1 MPNIFLT
8 DDLVLSASCPPGKDQ
23 EIYWDHPIGA
33 DGRARSNSVSGLGL
47 RVTALGRKA
56 FVHAYVLNGQRCR
69 KVVGSTV
76 LHNVASARNE
86 VNKRKQ
92 QLEEGTDPEAD
103 RINPRRKHFLT
114 VDDAISQ
121 YWESH
126 ISTLSKGSQGAFAR
140 FVAGRLR
147 QQPVIVSR
155 RGHNKRKT
163 SSDFGKMFGNR
174 AFASIKPVDIEQFQR
189 QFATSPS
196 SHNSALT
203 RVSSLFNWAIRMQ
216 LVDMRN
222 PCTPIRMQKVI
233 RRRRDYSTEQIRKIA
248 TYIFYPVLEIL
259 PETAHL
265 DGIAKRDM
273 SLVKGRVQTANDQ
286 MQELCNY
293 MGILF
298 LTMARPSD
306 LNNAEFSHFDLEK
319 LVWHKHNTKGI
330 KLSRSL
336 YEYTYRSVPIHPK
349 VVQMVQAQRLRW
361 PESKLLFPSHTDPT
375 QPRDNFR
382 KGLDRFKKLEGVPPY
397 FQLYDLK
404 RIAISLMLT
413 GQGVSHDALSHY
425 VDHKGNLE
433 TTAIYDLGL
442 VDPMRP
448 VTEKLGSLLGL

>member
-8 DDLVLSASCPPGKDQ
+8 DDFVSLASCPNGKDQ
-23 EIYWDHPIGA
+23 EIYWDNPVGG
-33 DGRARSNSVSGLGL
+33 DGRIRNNSVSGLGL
-47 RVTALGRKA
+47 RVTSLGRRA
-56 FVHAYVLNGQRCR
+56 FVHAYQFNGRRYR
-69 KVVGSTV
+69 KVIGSTTR
-76 LHNVASARNE
+76 HNVASARAD
-86 VNKRKQ
+86 VVTRQQ
-92 QLEEGTDPEAD
+92 QLDLGEDPDANRVD
-103 RINPRRKHFLT
+103 PRRKHFLT
-114 VDDAISQ
+114 VHEAIDR

-126 ISTLSKGSQGAFAR
+126 ILGLSGHYRYTFSLLIAKW
-140 FVAGRLR
+140 
-147 QQPVIVSR
+147 R
-155 RGHNKRKT
+155 RESPKNPTKRGQNKRREY
-163 SSDFGKMFGNR
+163 SDFGTMFAHR
-174 AFASIKPVDIEQFQR
+174 ALSSITPSDVERYQQQF
-189 QFATSPS
+189 S
-196 SHNSALT
+196 SSHMHNSALQH
-203 RVSSLFNWAIRMQ
+203 VLALFNWAIRMQ

-222 PCTPIRMQKVI
+222 PGSPLRMRKII

-259 PETAHL
+259 PETDHL
-265 DGIAKRDM
+265 DGIAKRNM
-273 SLVKGRVQTANDQ
+273 ALEKGHVAVANDQ

-293 MGILF
+293 MGTLF

-336 YEYTYRSVPIHPK
+336 YEYSYRSVPIHPK
-349 VVQMVQAQRLRW
+349 VAQMVEAQRLRW

-382 KGLDRFKKLEGVPPY
+382 KGLDRFKALDGVPDY

-413 GQGVSHDALSHY
+413 GQGVSHEAISHY

>member
-8 DDLVLSASCPPGKDQ
+8 DDLVLSASCPTGKDQ
-23 EIYWDHPIGA
+23 EIYWDHPVGA
-33 DGRARSNSVSGLGL
+33 DGRIRKDAVSGLGL
-47 RVTALGRKA
+47 RVTTVGRKA
-56 FVHAYVLNGQRCR
+56 FIHTYHFNGKRVR
-69 KVVGSTV
+69 KVIGSTD
-76 LHNVASARNE
+76 LHNVASARLE
-86 VNKRKQ
+86 IVKRRQ
-92 QLEEGTDPEAD
+92 QIATGEDPEAG
-103 RINPRRKHFLT
+103 RIDPRRKHFLT
-114 VDDAISQ
+114 VREVIDN
-121 YWESH
+121 YWEGH
-126 ISTLSKGSQGAFAR
+126 VAKLSEGYRDSFAI
-140 FVAGRLR
+140 FVARWKR
-147 QQPVIVSR
+147 RAPKTASR
-155 RGHNKRKT
+155 RGHNVRKT
-163 SSDFGKMFGNR
+163 YSDFGTL
-174 AFASIKPVDIEQFQR
+174 FADKSFAAMKPMDIERYQAQF
-189 QFATSPS
+189 TSPYS
-196 SHNSALT
+196 YNDGLA
-203 RVSSLFNWAIRMQ
+203 RVSALFNWAIRMQ

-222 PCTPIRMQKVI
+222 PCTPLRMQKVM
-233 RRRRDYSTEQIRKIA
+233 RRRRDYTTEQIRKIA

-259 PETAHL
+259 PETNHL
-265 DGIAKRDM
+265 DGFAKRDM

-349 VVQMVQAQRLRW
+349 VAQMVQAQRLRW
-361 PESKLLFPSHTDPT
+361 PDSKLLFPSHTDPT

-382 KGLDRFKKLEGVPPY
+382 KGLDRFKTLDGVPDY

-404 RIAISLMLT
+404 RIAISLMLA
-413 GQGVSHDALSHY
+413 GQGVSHEALSHY
-425 VDHKGNLE
+425 VDHKGNIS

>member
-1 MPNIFLT
+1 MPNIYLT
-8 DDLVLSASCPPGKDQ
+8 DDFVSLAICPPGKDQ
-23 EIYWDHPIGA
+23 EIFWDNPVGA
-33 DGRARSNSVSGLGL
+33 DGRIRSNSVSGLGL
-47 RVTALGRKA
+47 RVTALGHKA
-56 FVHAYVLNGQRCR
+56 FVHAYQFNGRRYR
-69 KVVGSTV
+69 KVIDSIV
-76 LHNVASARNE
+76 LQKVAAARLDVIN
-86 VNKRKQ
+86 RKV
-92 QLEEGTDPEAD
+92 QLKEGIDPNTD
-103 RINPRRKHFLT
+103 RIDTRQKHFMS
-114 VDDAISQ
+114 VSDAIGR

-126 ISTLSKGSQGAFAR
+126 VSGLSRKSRDAFVRFMAGS
-140 FVAGRLR
+140 LR
-147 QQPVIVSR
+147 QRPQAVSR
-155 RGHNKRKT
+155 RGHNKRKAY
-163 SSDFGKMFGNR
+163 SDFEQMFGIR
-174 AFASIKPVDIEQFQR
+174 PLESIKPSDIEQFLKPL
-189 QFATSPS
+189 ASPS
-196 SHNSALT
+196 KHNNALN
-203 RVSSLFNWAIRMQ
+203 RVSGLFNWAIRMQ

-233 RRRRDYSTEQIRKIA
+233 RRRRDYSTDQIRKIA
-248 TYIFYPVLEIL
+248 THIFYPILEIL
-259 PETAHL
+259 PDIDTLEGA
-265 DGIAKRDM
+265 AKRDM
-273 SLVKGRVQTANDQ
+273 ALVKGRVQTANDQ

-293 MGILF
+293 MGTLF

-306 LNNAEFSHFDLEK
+306 LNNAEFDHFDLEQ

-349 VVQMVQAQRLRW
+349 VAEMVRAQRARW
-361 PESKLLFPSHTDPT
+361 PDSKLLFPSHTDPT

-382 KGLDRFKKLEGVPPY
+382 KGLDRFKALDGVPEY

-413 GQGVSHDALSHY
+413 GQGVSHEAISHY